1 MSTDW
6 KVWAFLAATLVFV
19 GTELLAVFNRRAGDT
34 ASERV
39 WALPRPLRYTVAA
52 MALVLGG
59 WLGGHFAFGW
69 WS

>member
-1 MSTDW
+1 MSDDW
-6 KVWAFLAATLVFV
+6 TVWVFLSSTLLFV
-19 GTELLAVFNRRAGDT
+19 VTELIAVFNRRTSDT

-52 MALVLGG
+52 VAVVLGG